1 MTLLGRQ
8 AELTELQR
16 LLRQGARF
24 VGVVGRAGVGK
35 SAMLA
40 ELADSPPPG
49 MEVWDVDL
57 AGAPAD
63 AALLDEAARRLGLVL
78 GRRFDA
84 SGAGGVDAIAARVG
98 RRRVVLALDNSD
110 GLALDDGTTAGLLRR
125 CPGLTL
131 LLARRRPPDERIALI
146 SLHPLE
152 VPDRGASIEQLAAN
166 PSVRLFV
173 DRAARADER
182 FQLTDGNAHDV
193 ADVCRLVGGLPL
205 AIELAAARVRIVS
218 PARLS
223 RELRDGASG
232 RGLDLLS
239 AGIDGMHPGIREAL
253 ASTCAEL
260 APRERRLLEL
270 LSGFS
275 GPFPFEAAVSLGGFP
290 AFQTLDDLERLVDLH
305 LVEPATSVA
314 GDRVFG
320 LLPIVRAYVQETQHP
335 VEGDDRRRR
344 QVLRDLLDR
353 ATAASRSGGS
363 VSDVTAAQVM
373 RRDLVN
379 EARRLMD
386 QGADGVE
393 LWLVGCA
400 EVLTGFAEGEVISE
414 LLDRVIASGELG
426 DLDQETRARVLLW
439 SSYLLAISPD
449 GSGVAETVRRR
460 LRGATELVDARRWP
474 LLSLQTK
481 FLGMMCYV
489 VTGDLASATRLA
501 AEGAAEAESLP
512 SPVWAARFS
521 VWLAAAAHA
530 MGDLAGAIS
539 LAVAALERGSRLH
552 DSYTLAGAAVILYT
566 LPPGSVPDSI
576 PLPPLEEALALT
588 RARGDVL
595 QEGFVLAALT
605 TSELDAGRFHA
616 AARWCAERL
625 AQGGKRGWSLD
636 SEISLVQTVLIAVG
650 LGDLRF
656 AARMLGAVRSDRER
670 VLRAM
675 APRHREALDA
685 AQQAVTRRLGAV
697 ASSLVGAGQLLSLE
711 EAGVEATSWLKLQAG
726 AADPSTSRKD
736 ATTLSP
742 REREVLRLLAEGE
755 SNKQI
760 ATHLGLSVKTVM
772 HHSVSIY
779 RKLAVRGRA
788 EAAAYAYRGGLLVD
802 S

>member
-8 AELTELQR
+8 TELSELSR
-16 LLRQGARF
+16 LLRDGTRF
-24 VGVVGRAGVGK
+24 IGVVGRSGVGK
-35 SAMLA
+35 SAMIS
-40 ELADSPPPG
+40 ELAASPPSG
-49 MEVWDVDL
+49 IEVWDVDL
-57 AGAPAD
+57 AGT
-63 AALLDEAARRLGLVL
+63 LTGTTLFDEAARRLGL
-78 GRRFDA
+78 GRRVD
-84 SGAGGVDAIAARVG
+84 SPKAGGVEAIAARVG

-110 GLALDDGTTAGLLRR
+110 GLALDAGTAAVLLRR

-131 LLARRRPPDERIALI
+131 LIARHRAPDESIAVI
-146 SLHPLE
+146 HLHPLD
-152 VPDRGASIEQLAAN
+152 VPEDGASMQQLAAS

-173 DRAARADER
+173 DRAARTDPR
-182 FQLTDGNAHDV
+182 FQLTDANAQDV
-193 ADVCRLVGGLPL
+193 AEVCRLVGGLPL

-218 PARLS
+218 AAELA
-223 RELRDGASG
+223 RELRVGSPG

-239 AGIDGMHPGIREAL
+239 ARSETMHPGIREAL
-253 ASTCAEL
+253 ASACGDL

-275 GPFPFEAAVSLGGFP
+275 GPFPFEAAVTLSGLP
-290 AFQTLDDLERLVDLH
+290 ASQTLDDLEQLVDLH
-305 LVEPATSVA
+305 LVEPTMSVA

-320 LLPIVRAYVQETQHP
+320 ILPIVRAYVQEVHTP
-335 VEGDDRRRR
+335 AEGDVRRRR
-344 QVLRDLLDR
+344 QVLGDLLDR
-353 ATAASRSGGS
+353 ATSASRSGGS
-363 VSDVTAAQVM
+363 IADVAPAQVM
-373 RRDLVN
+373 RRDLGN
-379 EARRLMD
+379 EARRLTD
-386 QGADGVE
+386 AGDDGVE
-393 LWLVGCA
+393 RWLVDCA
-400 EVLTGFAEGEVISE
+400 ELLTGFAEGQVISE
-414 LLDRVIASGELG
+414 LLERVIASRDFN
-426 DLDQETRARVLLW
+426 DLEQETRARVLLW
-439 SSYLLAISPD
+439 SSYLLAMSPD
-449 GSGVAETVRRR
+449 GSGLAETVRER
-460 LRGATELVDARRWP
+460 LRAATDLVDADQWP

-481 FLGMMCYV
+481 FLGLMCYV
-489 VTGDLASATRLA
+489 VTGDLPMAIQLAT
-501 AEGAAEAESLP
+501 EGAAAAESLP
-512 SPVWAARFS
+512 SPVWAARFA
-521 VWLAAAAHA
+521 VWLAAGAHA
-530 MGDLAGAIS
+530 TGDVTRALS

-552 DSYTLAGAAVILYT
+552 DSYTLVGAAVILYT
-566 LPPGSVPDSI
+566 LPPESVPDGI

-605 TSELDAGRFHA
+605 GSELDAGRFHA

-636 SEISLVQTVLIAVG
+636 SEISLVQTVLIAAG

-675 APRHREALDA
+675 APRHREELDA
-685 AQQAVTRRLGAV
+685 AQQAVSDRLGSA
-697 ASSLVGAGQLLSLE
+697 APNLVGAGQLLSIE
-711 EAGVEATSWLKLQAG
+711 EAGVEAVSWLRSQARV
-726 AADPSTSRKD
+726 ADSSTIRKD

-760 ATHLGLSVKTVM
+760 ATRLGLSAKTVM

-788 EAAAYAYRGGLLVD
+788 EATAYAYRGGLLLD